1 MRAAR
6 AIGAGVIAVALVVAV
21 LTGVYVPLRL
31 LEMLGEK
38 AIDSVTAGV
47 LSLVSIIAG
56 AAVAVVAIVVG
67 IPLVLA
73 MTEEYA
79 PREEER
85 GALSSE
91 KLAAYRAR
99 QRAMLEEL
107 DEVKKLLEEVRDL
120 LKEGVGV

>member
-1 MRAAR
+1 LRAAR
-6 AIGAGVIAVALVVAV
+6 AIGAGVIAAALVVAV
-21 LTGVYVPLRL
+21 LTGVYIPLRL

-73 MTEEYA
+73 MTEYA

>member
-6 AIGAGVIAVALVVAV
+6 AIGAGVIAAALVVAV
-21 LTGVYVPLRL
+21 LTGVYIPLRL

-73 MTEEYA
+73 MTEYA
-79 PREEER
+79 PRAVEC
-85 GALSSE
+85 GALTSE